1 MTGKAYLVGA
11 GPGRADLITVRGLRL
26 LHGADVVLYD
36 RLIARELLDE
46 APPGAEMVFVGK
58 REGHHL
64 MPQEEINQLIASRV
78 CEGKQ
83 VVRLKGGDP
92 FVFGRGGEEALLLA
106 QQGVPFEV
114 VPGVTSAIAALTYA
128 GIPITHRGLST
139 GFVVVTGHEAPDKPA
154 SATDWEAV
162 ARLPTIVI
170 LMAVARMGAIA
181 DTLITA
187 GRSPDTPAAAISWAT
202 TDCQRVV
209 PGTLSTIAD
218 EVAAAELE
226 TPAVFVIGEVAGL
239 AEQLDWYEPD
249 GCAEGFIP
257 LLDDLTISAM
267 DKREKTV

>member
-1 MTGKAYLVGA
+1 
-11 GPGRADLITVRGLRL
+11 
-26 LHGADVVLYD
+26 VLYD

-46 APPGAEMVFVGK
+46 APPRAEMIFVGK

-64 MPQEEINQLIASRV
+64 MPQGEINQLIASRV

-106 QQGVPFEV
+106 RQGIPFEV
-114 VPGVTSAIAALTYA
+114 VPGVTSAIGALTYA
-128 GIPITHRGLST
+128 GIPVTHRGLST

-154 SATDWEAV
+154 STTDWEAV
-162 ARLPTIVI
+162 SRLPTIVI
-170 LMAVARMGAIA
+170 LMAVRRIGTIA
-181 DTLITA
+181 ETLIDA

-209 PGTLSTIAD
+209 HGTLSSIGD
-218 EVAAAELE
+218 EIDTAGLE

-239 AEQLDWYEPD
+239 AGQLDWFEPD

-257 LLDDLTISAM
+257 LLDDLTIRAM
-267 DKREKTV
+267 EKKESVL